1 MKKSLLIFVM
11 SVVATVV
18 TMAQVTTSAIS
29 GTVTDKNEELIGA
42 TIVATHTPS
51 GTTYGAVTNANGKY
65 DIQGMRVGGPYTIK
79 VSYIGYQT
87 KVFNDVNLA
96 LGETFNLNVWLEF
109 ANDQLEEVIVL
120 GKASKFAGQKTGA
133 AININ
138 NESLSAMPTISRSVS
153 DIARLSP
160 YAGASNSFAGGD
172 GRSTNFTIDGANFNN
187 NFGLTANLPGGGN
200 PVSLDAIDEIQVVVA
215 PFDVRQSNFIGG
227 GINAITKSGTNKFKG
242 TAYIYYNDHQLRGN
256 RIDGEELGARAL
268 EKKTT
273 YGFTLGGPIIE
284 NKLFFF
290 ANYETTMG
298 RSNVIKYHAKGHDGS
313 GIESACTLA
322 DMNTVSD
329 ILKNKY
335 GYNTGSATDFP
346 TDEPNHKFLAR
357 LDWNINDNHHLSV
370 RYNVTKNT
378 QWNETNGNSTDA
390 GTRDRTTNR
399 VGETSMAFA
408 NSMYSMENNVQSWAL
423 DLNSRFGSDM
433 QNQLLA
439 TYSDIEDVRGTNS
452 DIFPFIDIMDG
463 SNHHYMAAGY
473 ELFSYNNAVNNKIF
487 NVKDDFKYNWDAH
500 KFLVGVNF
508 EHQMANNAYMR
519 NATGYYRFSSLQ
531 DFIDCKPEAAAF
543 TYGFN
548 GEKEPNA
555 QVTFNQLSWY
565 AQDEWNVTNNF
576 KLNLGIRFDDM
587 MFDNSDIERNVAIYK
602 LDFNGTKIDTGMW
615 PENAVQVSPRVGFS
629 WDINGDNSM
638 KLRGGTGLF
647 AGRLP
652 LVFFTNM
659 PTNANLVQN
668 SVTKIG
674 GADLEKLVV
683 NGKFLTTIDEMVAAL
698 GKPTQIDET
707 MHTAGSKICGVAND
721 FKMPQVWKTSVAFDY
736 NAPVDFPLSMT
747 AEAMFTKNV
756 SACYIDNINF
766 KESESTFKGADN
778 RPYYDNSYVQTP
790 IKDGKAVTAKPAYYT
805 GTSNAVVLK
814 NTDKG
819 YGYTLNYTVNAEP
832 VENLKLMAAFTH
844 TESKEVSGMPGSDPV
859 STWQGLY
866 VTKNAN
872 DLKLQRS
879 RYVTPNKL
887 IASVNYY
894 IPFKYKNLL
903 RGTSINLFYQGYNYS
918 NNTFVYSNDLN
929 GDGIVN
935 DLMYIP
941 ANDSEI
947 VFKNDEDGSQRKAF
961 WAFVDQDKYLKNHK
975 GEYAESYSARAP
987 WYNQFDLRIVED
999 FGFKVGSTDHKF
1011 QLSFDIQNVGNL
1023 LNSHWG
1029 VPQYCGNT
1037 TNTIAPLTFE
1047 GINAEGIPTFSMNK
1061 KMTETYSAYKLY
1073 SNCWKLQVGL
1083 KYFFN

>member
-1 MKKSLLIFVM
+1 MKKSLLIFVL
-11 SVVATVV
+11 SVIATVAAV
-18 TMAQVTTSAIS
+18 AQVTTSAIA
-29 GTVTDKNEELIGA
+29 GTVTDRQEELIGA

-51 GTTYGAVTNANGKY
+51 GTTYGTVTNANGKY
-65 DIQGMRVGGPYTIK
+65 NIQGMRVGGPYTIK

-96 LGETFNLNVWLEF
+96 LGETFNLNVWLDMS
-109 ANDQLEEVIVL
+109 NDQLEEVVVL

-160 YAGASNSFAGGD
+160 YAGANNSFAGGD

-187 NFGLTANLPGGGN
+187 NFGLSSSLPGGGN

-215 PFDVRQSNFIGG
+215 PYDVRQSNFIGG
-227 GINAITKSGTNKFKG
+227 GINAVTKSGTNTYKG

-256 RIDGEELGARAL
+256 RINGEELGTRTA
-268 EKKTT
+268 EKSTT
-273 YGFTLGGPIIE
+273 YGFTLGGPIIK

-290 ANYETTMG
+290 ANYETTVVPA
-298 RSNVIKYHAKGHDGS
+298 NVIKYHAKGYDGS
-313 GIESACTLA
+313 GIESGCTIE
-322 DMNTVSD
+322 DMNTVSSY
-329 ILKNKY
+329 LKNNY

-346 TDEPNHKFLAR
+346 ADEENHKFLTR
-357 LDWNINDNHHLSV
+357 LDWNITENHHLSA

-378 QWNETNGNSTDA
+378 AWNAPNGNSVDA
-390 GTRDRTTNR
+390 GTRDKTTNR

-408 NSMYSMENNVQSWAL
+408 NSMYSMDNNVHSWAI

-439 TYSDIEDVRGTNS
+439 TYSNIEDIRGTNS
-452 DIFPFIDIMDG
+452 DVFPFIDIMDG
-463 SNHHYMAAGY
+463 NNHHYMSAGY
-473 ELFSYNNAVNNKIF
+473 ELFTYNNGVKNKIF
-487 NVKDDFKYNWDAH
+487 NVKDDFKYNWNNH

-508 EHQMANNAYMR
+508 EHQFANNAYMR
-519 NATGYYRFSSLQ
+519 NGTGYYRFASLA
-531 DFIDCKPEAAAF
+531 DFLACKPEAAAF

-548 GEKEPNA
+548 GEKEPAA
-555 QVTFNQLSWY
+555 QVAFNQLSWY
-565 AQDEWNVTNNF
+565 AQDEWNVTNNL

-587 MFDNSDIERNVAIYK
+587 VFDESDVATNTAIK
-602 LDFNGTKIDTGMW
+602 ALDFNGESIDTGKW
-615 PENAVQVSPRVGFS
+615 PESNIQVSPRVGFS

-659 PTNANLVQN
+659 PTNANMIQN
-668 SVTKIG
+668 SVPQIKG
-674 GADLEKLVV
+674 DDLNKLVN
-683 NGKFLTTIDEMVAAL
+683 NGKFMTSVDDMIKAL
-698 GKPTQIDET
+698 NKPTEMSES
-707 MHTAGSKICGVAND
+707 MHYVGSKICGVAND
-721 FKMPQVWKTSVAFDY
+721 FKMPQVWKSSIAFDY
-736 NAPVDFPLSMT
+736 NAPVEFPLSVT
-747 AEAMFTKNV
+747 AEAMYTKNV

-766 KESESTFKGADN
+766 NEEAGVAFAGADN
-778 RPYYDNSYVQTP
+778 RPNYSNY
-790 IKDGKAVTAKPAYYT
+790 YYT
-805 GTSNAVVLK
+805 GKYNAVVLK
-814 NTDKG
+814 NTNKG
-819 YGYTLNYTVNAEP
+819 YGYTLNLTVNAEP

-844 TESKEVSGMPGSDPV
+844 TESQEVSGMPGSDPV

-903 RGTSINLFYQGYNYS
+903 RGTSLNLFYQGYSYS
-918 NNTFVYSNDLN
+918 GNTFVYSNDMN
-929 GDGIVN
+929 GDGITN

-947 VFKNDEDGSQRKAF
+947 EFKNDADGAQRKAF

-975 GEYAESYSARAP
+975 GEYAESYAARAP
-987 WYNQFDLRIVED
+987 WYNRVDFRLTED
-999 FGFKVGSTDHKF
+999 FGFKIAGQDQKF

-1029 VPQYCGNT
+1029 VPEYCGNT
-1037 TNTIAPLTFE
+1037 TNTIAPLKYE
-1047 GINAEGIPTFSMNK
+1047 GKNDNGVPTFSMNK
-1061 KMTETYSAYKLY
+1061 SNGEYMKESYQPYKLY
-1073 SNCWKLQVGL
+1073 TNCWKLQIGL